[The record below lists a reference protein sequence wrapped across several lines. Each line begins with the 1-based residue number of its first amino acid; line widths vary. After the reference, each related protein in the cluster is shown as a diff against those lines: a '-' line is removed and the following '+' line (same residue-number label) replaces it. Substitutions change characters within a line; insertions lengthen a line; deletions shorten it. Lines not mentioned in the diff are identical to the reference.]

1 MKFNWVD
8 LILTIA
14 ILGSFI
20 RGYKVGFLESL
31 FSAVGFVAGGLAG
44 LTLVMHLVRDWNSVW
59 GKFGLIFAGIL
70 IAATIGENLFR
81 SSAKFFHS
89 KILFGPFRWLDS
101 LAGAAFSTIR
111 TLILI
116 YVISALFLVSPWGWA
131 HENIPKSRIY
141 TQIHHRA
148 PGILAEVENQIRLNF
163 HKLLASK

>member
-14 ILGSFI
+14 ILGSFL
-20 RGYKVGFLESL
+20 RGYKVGLLESF

-44 LTLVMHLVRDWNSVW
+44 LALVMHLVRNWNSAW
-59 GKFGLIFAGIL
+59 GKFGLIFTAIL
-70 IAATIGENLFR
+70 VTATIGEHLFR

-89 KILFGPFRWLDS
+89 KILFGPVRWLDS
-101 LAGAAFSTIR
+101 LFGAAFSTIR

-131 HENIPKSRIY
+131 HDNIPKSRIY
-141 TQIHHRA
+141 QQIHHLA
-148 PGILAEVENQIRLNF
+148 PGILTEVEKQIRLNF